1 MRNLLFLLVMGRYP
15 HSYFAAGMEGA
26 KRREGRETGKKR
38 REELGDERIRKVKTR
53 REVYGK
59 VLPQILS

>member
-1 MRNLLFLLVMGRYP
+1 MGRYP